1 MAHRLSSRF
10 GAEATILLVVAALA
24 ILLEVGRT
32 AGVVAVFAAWAVV
45 AALELLA
52 GRRAAARR
60 AGTERSD
67 GGDEQPVAGAEPFVP
82 ELEPAAPGQEPQ
94 PLAVSPFDETT
105 SDGFAGAVLSAAPPR
120 GEESRREEGRTG

>member
-10 GAEATILLVVAALA
+10 GVEATILLVVAALA

-67 GGDEQPVAGAEPFVP
+67 GGDQEQPVAGAEPFVP

-105 SDGFAGAVLSAAPPR
+105 SDGFAGAVLSAAPR